1 VRLSALN
8 STAEDDCGDC
18 GIVIAGGRAVV
29 TAAAVIFLIGNDCG
43 GS

>member
-1 VRLSALN
+1 MRLSALN